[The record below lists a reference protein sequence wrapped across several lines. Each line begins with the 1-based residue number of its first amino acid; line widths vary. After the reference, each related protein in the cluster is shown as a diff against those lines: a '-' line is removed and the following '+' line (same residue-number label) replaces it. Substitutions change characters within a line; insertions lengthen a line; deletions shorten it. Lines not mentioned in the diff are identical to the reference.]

1 MLDVSKS
8 FKKADQDLENIRFY
22 SLGWP
27 TEKQSTLAGL
37 PTSRC
42 IEKAPFPIV
51 YEMNEHK
58 NHVGCLSKSF
68 EKADQDLENIRFYSL
83 GWPTEKQSTLA
94 GLPTSRCIEKAPFPI
109 VYEMNEHKN
118 HVGCLSKSFKKA
130 DQDLE
135 NIRFYSLGWPTE
147 KQSTL
152 ARLPTSRCMKKAPF
166 TIVYEMNEHKNHV
179 RCLSKCI

>member
-1 MLDVSKS
+1 MLDV
-8 FKKADQDLENIRFY
+8 
-22 SLGWP
+22 
-27 TEKQSTLAGL
+27 
-37 PTSRC
+37 
-42 IEKAPFPIV
+42 
-51 YEMNEHK
+51 
-58 NHVGCLSKSF
+58 SKSF

-135 NIRFYSLGWPTE
+135 ISVFIV
-147 KQSTL
+147 L
-152 ARLPTSRCMKKAPF
+152 AGQLKNSRHWHGYQRAGA
-166 TIVYEMNEHKNHV
+166 
-179 RCLSKCI
+179 